1 VGTKDVAYFCPE
13 CGSASIEFSQL
24 AGGRGSCNV
33 CNWIGRREE
42 MVGYAFEH
50 DFSDGGEAVQ
60 YMLNDLR
67 KVFAAA
73 SKLYGEFLMK
83 WGFLEVKQTR
93 GGVQLNT
100 KQLSRYVASMALA
113 TFKAILETRNKMEQ
127 ERLSGS

>member
-1 VGTKDVAYFCPE
+1 V
-13 CGSASIEFSQL
+13 QL
-24 AGGRGSCNV
+24 DWPARG
-33 CNWIGRREE
+33 
-42 MVGYAFEH
+42 EH